1 MTDTIAAVTSSVPR
15 ARTSSRVIGAVL
27 LTTVLAMGLTACG
40 TTDTTDTIRI
50 NKEQG
55 TEQNIASLTAVIDA
69 NPSDPEGYN
78 TRGSAYGRA
87 GQFSRALDD
96 FNRALE
102 LNPRFYQA
110 YANRALIYRNQGQ
123 PELALADYN
132 TALKLSPRYD
142 VAFIGRGNI
151 YRQAGQL
158 DAAMND
164 YNRAIGLDTT
174 DGRAYHNRGLIYQ
187 LRGNHAKAI
196 EDFST
201 AISLSPNSPS
211 PITAAAFPISR

>member
-1 MTDTIAAVTSSVPR
+1 MCRRGRRKFATAFLLLDPELRGSPEVEENMTDMTAACVIASGPR
-15 ARTSSRVIGAVL
+15 AKTPSQLLGIVL
-27 LTTVLAMGLTACG
+27 LAGAMGMGLAACG

-55 TEQNIASLTAVIDA
+55 TEENISSLTTVISA

-87 GQFSRALDD
+87 GQFSDALDD

-110 YANRALIYRNQGQ
+110 YANRALIYRNQGKA
-123 PELALADYN
+123 ELALADYN

-142 VAFIGRGNI
+142 VA
-151 YRQAGQL
+151 
-158 DAAMND
+158 
-164 YNRAIGLDTT
+164 
-174 DGRAYHNRGLIYQ
+174 
-187 LRGNHAKAI
+187 
-196 EDFST
+196 
-201 AISLSPNSPS
+201 LS
-211 PITAAAFPISR
+211 AAATSIARPASSMPR